1 MTDFYF
7 KGGSSSCKARAYGYI
22 RDRLP
27 VRPVTVSDGDGFPA
41 PGPAVIRLPQ
51 GDGLITNGPVSSFA
65 DRVAIDC
72 HKASP
77 CTMVE
82 RFVDATG
89 VGLLGYDSHHIQVEP
104 ELLVS
109 LLVVD
114 VHSMLR
120 CDWLADAIVH
130 SFALN
135 PVYAD
140 LRLDITVDANKGGFR
155 PRTSKAYC
163 GAHAVVAVAGPQPG
177 LIDEYDV
184 NVSHHLEHDPNASS
198 ITVSVGL
205 SRIDVG
211 RIVRDIVESARGLGA
226 DDGKMR

>member
-1 MTDFYF
+1 MADFYF
-7 KGGSSSCKARAYGYI
+7 KGGSPSCKARAYGYI

-72 HKASP
+72 RKASP
-77 CTMVE
+77 REMVE
-82 RFVDATG
+82 RFVDAAG
-89 VGLLGYDSHHIQVEP
+89 VGLLGYDSRRIQVEP

-109 LLVVD
+109 LFVVD
-114 VHSMLR
+114 VHSMSR
-120 CDWLADAIVH
+120 CNWLADAIVH
-130 SFALN
+130 SFALD

-140 LRLDITVDANKGGFR
+140 LPLDITVDANKGGFR
-155 PRTSKAYC
+155 PRGSAAYC
-163 GAHAVVAVAGPQPG
+163 GVHAVVEVAGPQPG
-177 LIDEYDV
+177 LLDEYDV
-184 NVSHHLEHDPNASS
+184 NVSRRSEHDPGASS
-198 ITVSVGL
+198 IIVSVGL

-211 RIVRDIVESARGLGA
+211 RIVRDIVESARCLGA
-226 DDGKMR
+226 E

>member
-7 KGGSSSCKARAYGYI
+7 KGGTSSCKARAYGYI

-27 VRPVTVSDGDGFPA
+27 VRPVTVTDGN
-41 PGPAVIRLPQ
+41 GPAVIRLPQ
-51 GDGLITNGPVSSFA
+51 GDGLVTKGPVSSFA

-72 HKASP
+72 RKASP
-77 CTMVE
+77 RAMVE

-89 VGLLGYDSHHIQVEP
+89 VGLLGYDSRHIQVEP

-109 LLVVD
+109 LFVID
-114 VHSMLR
+114 VHRMLR

-130 SFALN
+130 SFALD

-140 LRLDITVDANKGGFR
+140 LPIDITVDANKGGFR
-155 PRTSKAYC
+155 SRDSAAYC
-163 GAHAVVAVAGPQPG
+163 GAHAVVGVAGPQPG
-177 LIDEYDV
+177 LLDEYDV
-184 NVSHHLEHDPNASS
+184 SVSRHLERDPSASS
-198 ITVSVGL
+198 IIVSVGL

-211 RIVRDIVESARGLGA
+211 RIVRDIVESARSLGA
-226 DDGKMR
+226 DEGKTR